1 MLYLDRKTATE
12 NAPEGLIDKFK
23 ADTRI
28 EDLLTQYGYIKRS
41 ANEYQSPNSQS
52 GHLTK
57 ISHDQNMVISL
68 SNSDADIGRELNGS
82 WCADVFDLF
91 KYYECGNDIKVAL
104 EKLKLRYP
112 LDRPMPV
119 KVEPDFKPVGK
130 LFTKLS
136 EIDRTAPVPIIE
148 DMLFARTFASITGAS
163 YSGKSFFALDAFL
176 SIAAGI
182 DYHGRFTKQGNVGLV
197 IGEGQS
203 GIYQRCEAWCSA
215 KDIQIDQ
222 LPFYISNQPINMRD
236 SELVKAIINEF
247 KPLGQFQAVIIDTL
261 ARNFG
266 GGNENAPSDM
276 GEFIMA
282 CDEIIN
288 ALDCS
293 VVVVHHTGKDQSA
306 GARGHSSFYG
316 ALETEISVE
325 AKGDHD
331 IVLTNTKQKD
341 AKQFDPMQ
349 FVKIETLNS
358 ITLQPVEF
366 VKGQGKSKLS
376 MNNKLAFDTFVEA
389 HKAKQAT
396 NGAEM
401 ACRLHLEEWRKLFL
415 ERHTGDNRKSKNTAF
430 QRARTSLINMGLL
443 KVEDYYYSY
452 GDKATNGD
460 KW

>member
-1 MLYLDRKTATE
+1 MLYLDRQTATQ
-12 NAPEGLIDKFK
+12 NAGESLIDRFK

-28 EDLLTQYGYIKRS
+28 EDLLIRYGYIKHS
-41 ANEYQSPNSQS
+41 ADEYQSPNSHS
-52 GHLTK
+52 GHLCK
-57 ISHDQNMVISL
+57 ISEDQDMIISL
-68 SNSDADIGRELNGS
+68 STSDADVGKELNGS
-82 WCADVFDLF
+82 WCAAAFDLF
-91 KYYECGNDIKVAL
+91 KFYEHGNDVKAAIETLKV
-104 EKLKLRYP
+104 RYP
-112 LDRPMPV
+112 LERPIQA
-119 KVEPDFKPVGK
+119 KVEQDFKPVRK
-130 LFTKLS
+130 LFTKIS

-148 DMLFARTFASITGAS
+148 DMLFARTFVSITGAS

-182 DYHGRFTKQGNVGLV
+182 DYHGRFTKQGNVGLI

-215 KDIQIDQ
+215 RDIQIDQ

-236 SELVKAIINEF
+236 QELVKAIINEF

-293 VVVVHHTGKDQSA
+293 VVVVHHTGKDHAA
-306 GARGHSSFYG
+306 GARGHSSFFG

-341 AKQFDPMQ
+341 AKQFDPIQ
-349 FVKIETLNS
+349 FVKLETLNS

-366 VKGQGKSKLS
+366 VKGQGKSNLS
-376 MNNKLAFDTFVEA
+376 KNDKLAFDTFVER
-389 HKAKQAT
+389 Q
-396 NGAEM
+396 
-401 ACRLHLEEWRKLFL
+401 
-415 ERHTGDNRKSKNTAF
+415 
-430 QRARTSLINMGLL
+430 MGL
-443 KVEDYYYSY
+443 
-452 GDKATNGD
+452 
-460 KW
+460 KWLVASI